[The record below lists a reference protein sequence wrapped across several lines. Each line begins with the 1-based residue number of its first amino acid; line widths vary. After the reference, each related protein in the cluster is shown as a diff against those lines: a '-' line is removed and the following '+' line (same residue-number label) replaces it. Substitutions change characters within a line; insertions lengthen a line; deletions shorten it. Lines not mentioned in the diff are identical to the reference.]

1 MKRATR
7 PRPSL
12 RAAARRTWSLLF
24 AGVAAVAA
32 DSASAHDGREVSV
45 VTLNLWHDAGDWPRR
60 AALIV
65 RTLRTL
71 RPDVIAL
78 QEVLQDRGLPN
89 QAKTIAD
96 ALGFRYVFASV
107 DAADKPRRYGNAIL
121 TRHRILAQGWKA
133 LAPLDDYRVA
143 LHLRIAVDGE
153 PVEVY
158 ATHLHWT
165 PEGGAIRRAQV
176 EDLEAYIAVASAPD
190 APTVV
195 AGDFNAPA
203 NAPEFAPLLARLR
216 DAYDVLHACA
226 AQDDA
231 GHSTLNLAFY
241 APLRIDH
248 VLYDPRAWTP
258 LSATRLFDRPAADG
272 TWASDHYGVR
282 AVLRRRP

>member
-1 MKRATR
+1 MKCATR
-7 PRPSL
+7 PRIRP
-12 RAAARRTWSLLF
+12 RTAARWLPGLLATIA
-24 AGVAAVAA
+24 AG
-32 DSASAHDGREVSV
+32 SACARDGRELSV
-45 VTLNLWHDAGDWPRR
+45 VTLNLWHDAADWPRR

-65 RTLRTL
+65 PTLRTL

-96 ALGFRYVFASV
+96 ALGYRCVFASV

-143 LHLRIAVDGE
+143 LHVRIVVGGE

-165 PEGGAIRRAQV
+165 PEGGAIRREQAD
-176 EDLEAYIAVASAPD
+176 DLAAYIGADSVPGAPQ
-190 APTVV
+190 VV

-203 NAPEFAPLLARLR
+203 DAPEFAPLRAGLR
-216 DAYDVLHACA
+216 DAYDTLHPGA
-226 AQDDA
+226 AQDA
-231 GHSTLNLAFY
+231 PAHSTLNLAFY

-248 VLYDPRAWTP
+248 VLYDPAAWSPRT
-258 LSATRLFDRPAADG
+258 ATRLFDRPGADG
-272 TWASDHYGVR
+272 TWASDHYGLWT
-282 AVLRRRP
+282 VLRRRP